1 MSAVTNA
8 NLANLHT
15 QHYVCKRKEKKFAE
29 LFKENLELKKQLGD
43 KCRKL
48 AEAEASLK
56 RFVASVSGGPWDDH
70 QRM

>member
-15 QHYVCKRKEKKFAE
+15 QHYTCKRKEKKFAE
-29 LFKENLELKKQLGD
+29 LLKENLKLKKQLG
-43 KCRKL
+43 
-48 AEAEASLK
+48 EAEASLT
-56 RFVASVSGGPWDDH
+56 RFVASVSGGPWADH